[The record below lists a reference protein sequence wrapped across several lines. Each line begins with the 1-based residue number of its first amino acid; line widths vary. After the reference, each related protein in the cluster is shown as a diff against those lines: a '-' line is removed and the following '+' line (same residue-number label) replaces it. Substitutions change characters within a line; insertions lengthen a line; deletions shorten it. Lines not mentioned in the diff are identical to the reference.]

1 MLFFLSLSF
10 RLSLSLSAK
19 DITTFAL
26 LAPKENNQFNALNL
40 EELVG
45 KSDKMLPKDFTE
57 ISSQMR
63 AVLIYLFFPPS
74 PGKKKKK
81 RKDVVCR

>member
-1 MLFFLSLSF
+1 
-10 RLSLSLSAK
+10 
-19 DITTFAL
+19 
-26 LAPKENNQFNALNL
+26 
-40 EELVG
+40 
-45 KSDKMLPKDFTE
+45 MLPKDFTE

-81 RKDVVCR
+81 KERMLSAADLDKAES

>member
-26 LAPKENNQFNALNL
+26 LAPKENN
-40 EELVG
+40 
-45 KSDKMLPKDFTE
+45 
-57 ISSQMR
+57 
-63 AVLIYLFFPPS
+63 
-74 PGKKKKK
+74 
-81 RKDVVCR
+81 